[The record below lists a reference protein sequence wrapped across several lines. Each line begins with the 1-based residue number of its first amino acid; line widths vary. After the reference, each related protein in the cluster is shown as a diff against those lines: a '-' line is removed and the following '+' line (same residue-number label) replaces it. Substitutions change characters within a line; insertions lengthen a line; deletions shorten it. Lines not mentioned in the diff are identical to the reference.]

1 MPVTFKPDQ
10 SCVAALG
17 PPHTASPDSSA
28 RHSSIGQ
35 PMSRINKSVPF
46 WRREQFTPF
55 LLLMPAILILLLVV
69 LLPLLFS
76 LYTSFTGYRLIRPES
91 LYNWVGFRN
100 YERIFTNANFW
111 YAFGRTV
118 LFLTIA
124 LNLEFLFGLG
134 IALLINKITWGQ
146 RTLRTIMMFPM
157 MFSPILVGYQF
168 KFIFNDNIGIL
179 NNALQSLGLSDGA
192 IPWLVDKQLAM
203 FSIIFA
209 EVWMSTSIFAILLLA
224 GLFAMPRDPLEAAK
238 VDGCNPWQVFRHI
251 TLPFLMPF
259 AFIAMTIRSLD
270 VARAYD
276 IVDVMTGG
284 GPAGRTEL
292 LWTLIARVGYD
303 NSRMGQAN
311 AMAYVSILLSIAF
324 TYYFFRK
331 LIAARKYMGGAD

>member
-1 MPVTFKPDQ
+1 MPPIAK
-10 SCVAALG
+10 G
-17 PPHTASPDSSA
+17 
-28 RHSSIGQ
+28 
-35 PMSRINKSVPF
+35 VPF
-46 WRREQFTPF
+46 WRSEKNAPY
-55 LLLMPAILILLLVV
+55 LLLLPAILTLLFVV

-76 LYTSFTGYRLIRPES
+76 FYTSFTGYRLIKPET
-91 LYNWVGFRN
+91 LWQWVGFRN
-100 YERIFTNANFW
+100 YKRIFADSDFW
-111 YAFGRTV
+111 SAFGRTI

-124 LNLEFLFGLG
+124 LNLEFLLGLG
-134 IALLINKITWGQ
+134 IALLINKVTWGQ

-168 KFIFNDNIGIL
+168 KFVFNDNIGIL
-179 NNALQSLGLSDGA
+179 NNALQALGLSDGA
-192 IPWLVDKQLAM
+192 IPWLVDRELAM

-209 EVWMSTSIFAILLLA
+209 EVWMSTSVFAILLLA

-259 AFIAMTIRSLD
+259 VFIAMTIRSLD

-292 LWTLIARVGYD
+292 LWTMIARVGYD
-303 NSRMGQAN
+303 NARMGQAN

-324 TYYFFRK
+324 TYYFFTK
-331 LIAARKYMGGAD
+331 LLAARKYMGGAEY